1 MLTMIL
7 VGALFGVAIWGIF
20 SAVIAPYFSGQLKT
34 EARVE
39 SIAPKNNRERPEN
52 DQKTAQQKRAKLHK
66 SLKQLDIKES
76 GDQAS
81 LEARLISSGL
91 NISLQEFYTRSA
103 GVGTVLTLIA
113 LIISQD
119 FLFSLGVGFVGGF
132 GLPRW
137 YLGYLERKRISK
149 FLEEFPNA
157 LEVLI
162 RGVKA
167 GMPLLDC
174 LRIVATEGE
183 EPLKSEFKLIM
194 DKQGFGLTVPQ
205 AIETLYERVPTPE
218 VNFFSIVIGVQQ
230 KAGGNLSEALSNLSK
245 VLRDRKKLRQK
256 VDAMS
261 SEAKASAGI
270 IAAMPFFVGFMTYLS
285 SPDYISLLWT
295 HPTGRFFMGFCAF
308 WMICGVL
315 IMKKMINF
323 KI

>member
-91 NISLQEFYTRSA
+91 NISLKEFYTRSA
-103 GVGTVLTLIA
+103 GVGIVLTLIA
-113 LIISQD
+113 LIVSQD

-149 FLEEFPNA
+149 FLQEFPNA

-183 EPLKSEFKLIM
+183 EPLKSEFQLIM

-230 KAGGNLSEALSNLSK
+230 KAGGNLSEALGNLSK

-270 IAAMPFFVGFMTYLS
+270 IAAMPFFVGFMTHLS
-285 SPDYISLLWT
+285 SPAYISLLWT
-295 HPTGRFFMGFCAF
+295 HPTGRFFLGFSAF

>member
-1 MLTMIL
+1 MFITII
-7 VGALFGVAIWGIF
+7 VGVLFAVAIWGIV
-20 SAVIAPYFSGQLKT
+20 SAIIVPYFSGQLKT
-34 EARVE
+34 EARVN
-39 SIAPKNNRERPEN
+39 SIAPKSSQERPV
-52 DQKTAQQKRAKLHK
+52 DDKQIARKKRAKLQL
-66 SLKQLDIKES
+66 SLKQLDIRES
-76 GDQAS
+76 GNQAT
-81 LEARLISSGL
+81 LEARLITSGL
-91 NISLQEFYTRSA
+91 NITLKDFYTRSA
-103 GVGTVLTLIA
+103 GVGVVFTLLA
-113 LIISQD
+113 LVISQD
-119 FLFSLGVGFVGGF
+119 FLFAIGVGFVGGF

-137 YLGYLERKRISK
+137 YLGHLERKRIQS
-149 FLEEFPNA
+149 FLAEFPNA
-157 LEVLI
+157 LDVLI

>member
-1 MLTMIL
+1 
-7 VGALFGVAIWGIF
+7 
-20 SAVIAPYFSGQLKT
+20 
-34 EARVE
+34 
-39 SIAPKNNRERPEN
+39 
-52 DQKTAQQKRAKLHK
+52 
-66 SLKQLDIKES
+66 
-76 GDQAS
+76 
-81 LEARLISSGL
+81 
-91 NISLQEFYTRSA
+91 
-103 GVGTVLTLIA
+103 
-113 LIISQD
+113 
-119 FLFSLGVGFVGGF
+119 
-132 GLPRW
+132 
-137 YLGYLERKRISK
+137 
-149 FLEEFPNA
+149 
-157 LEVLI
+157 
-162 RGVKA
+162 
-167 GMPLLDC
+167 MPLLDC

-183 EPLKSEFKLIM
+183 EPLKSEFQLIM

-285 SPDYISLLWT
+285 SPAYISLLWT